1 MLWPCV
7 CDRADEG
14 DNQAV
19 PREGGPK
26 GLASDVESGRDLIR
40 EEINV

>member
-1 MLWPCV
+1 MWPCV

-19 PREGGPK
+19 PREGVSK
-26 GLASDVESGRDLIR
+26 GLASDVKSGRDLIR
-40 EEINV
+40 EEIDV

>member
-1 MLWPCV
+1 MLWPGV

-19 PREGGPK
+19 PREGVSK
-26 GLASDVESGRDLIR
+26 GLASDVKSGRELIR
-40 EEINV
+40 EERNV